1 MNFDN
6 KKRST
11 DNYPGQIAPPE
22 NKWKEKIPA
31 FDELFRFDGPPDA
44 TVTVG
49 GHDFLYFGGDGY
61 LGLQANPEVL
71 AATCEAVLQH
81 GVSSATSR
89 RHYTSSPV
97 WEVEKLAA
105 RMFNTQNAFYCSS
118 EDKLFEV
125 LLESLDQTFEQVFI
139 DEACNPFI
147 FRTIEKLLGN
157 RCPVH
162 AFRHQDTKQLTQL
175 LREQLEPGDRPLLV
189 TEGVFPALGT
199 TAPLD
204 KYSKILS
211 RYDDSS
217 MLVEDSHG
225 FGVLGRCGLGTLE
238 HFKFD
243 MTKINQTRND
253 LYQEDT
259 FSPDLDFTP
268 EAFLDGTAPVLPQS
282 PRHSAKDRQG
292 NSPAL
297 PVRVY
302 WMTSLSKAI
311 GGFGGMLPGSNL
323 FVERLTELATR
334 SGVGVPPSPLAAAT
348 AKSLELSFTDSS
360 IRKKLIRNT
369 KYFKRGLKQLGFL
382 ITESPVPVI
391 PIRLGSSQNMRRI
404 QQLLSRRQILISYM
418 PRQKNLGSQGALRIT
433 IFSTHSKRMLD
444 SFLKE
449 LAETI
454 AK

>member
-6 KKRST
+6 KKQPL
-11 DNYPGQIAPPE
+11 DNFSGQTIPPE
-22 NKWKEKIPA
+22 AKWKEKTNGI
-31 FDELFRFDGPPDA
+31 DDLFRFDGPPDA

-49 GHDFLYFGGDGY
+49 GHNFLYFGGDGY

-81 GVSSATSR
+81 GVSCATSR

-97 WEVEKLAA
+97 WEVEQLSA
-105 RMFNTQNAFYCSS
+105 RMFNTQNAFYCSN

-125 LLESLDQTFEQVFI
+125 LLESLEQTFEQVFV
-139 DEACNPFI
+139 DEACNPFV
-147 FRTIEKLLGN
+147 FRTIEKMLGK
-157 RCPVH
+157 RYPIH
-162 AFRHQDTKQLTQL
+162 SFGHQDTKQLAQL
-175 LREQLEPGDRPLLV
+175 LQEHLEPGDRPLLI
-189 TEGVFPALGT
+189 TEGIFPSLGT
-199 TAPLD
+199 IAPLD
-204 KYSKILS
+204 KYTKILS
-211 RYDDSS
+211 HYDDSS
-217 MLVEDSHG
+217 LLVEDSHG

-238 HFKFD
+238 HFKLD
-243 MTKINQTRND
+243 LTQINRTRND
-253 LYQEDT
+253 LFQEEH
-259 FSPDLDFTP
+259 FSPDLDFASN
-268 EAFLDGTAPVLPQS
+268 AFLNGGAPELS
-282 PRHSAKDRQG
+282 RTPRHPAHQG
-292 NSPAL
+292 SSGSL

-323 FVERLTELATR
+323 FVERLTELASR

-360 IRKKLIRNT
+360 IRKKLVRNT
-369 KYFKRGLKQLGFL
+369 RYFKRGLKQLGFM

-391 PIRLGSSQNMRRI
+391 PIRLGSSQNMKRI
-404 QQLLSRRQILISYM
+404 QQLLSHRQILISYM

-433 IFSTHSKRMLD
+433 IFSTHNKRMLD
-444 SFLKE
+444 SFLKV